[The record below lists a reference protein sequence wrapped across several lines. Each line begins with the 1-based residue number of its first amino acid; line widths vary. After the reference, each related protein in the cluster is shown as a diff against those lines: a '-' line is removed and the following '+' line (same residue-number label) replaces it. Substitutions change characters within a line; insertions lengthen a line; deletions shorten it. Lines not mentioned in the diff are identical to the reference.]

1 MENVSF
7 DEIESKYS
15 ELTELNNSAKSNVYL
30 VRSEVDG
37 RIYIKKELKICQRK
51 YKKLRKD

>member
-37 RIYIKKELKICQRK
+37 RIYIKKELKNGI
-51 YKKLRKD
+51 KK